1 MCCHEMTITDLKP
14 QKRNPTRVSIFL
26 DGRYAFSVDQ
36 ELVIKFGLHSNLEI
50 DQARLA
56 SLAAEAERRKALD
69 ASFNLLSYR
78 GRSRR
83 EIEDRLK
90 RKDVTPEVIT
100 ETVRR
105 LTELGLLDDVKFAE
119 AFARDRLEFAHKGK
133 RVIYAELRKKGIPK
147 PVVEQTLSGAPDED
161 KSANELLDKVGRRYA
176 ALEPRERYLKLH
188 DLLLRRGFSFD
199 TIERVLGQFARRAA
213 EATDE

>member
-1 MCCHEMTITDLKP
+1 MRITELKP
-14 QKRNPTRVSIFL
+14 QKRNPTRISVFL
-26 DGRYAFSVDQ
+26 DDRYAFSLDQ
-36 ELVIKFGLHSNLEI
+36 ELVVKLGLRTGLDI
-50 DQARLA
+50 DQTRMEAIA
-56 SLAAEAERRKALD
+56 VEAERRKALD

-90 RKDVTPEVIT
+90 RKGVSPEVIG

-119 AFARDRLEFAHKGK
+119 AFARDRLEFARKGK

-147 PVVEQTLSGAPDED
+147 PVVEQALSGAPDED
-161 KSANELLDKVGRRYA
+161 KSATGLLDKVSRRYA
-176 ALEPRERYLKLH
+176 ALEPRARYRKLH

-199 TIERVLGQFARRAA
+199 TIERVLGRFARRAA
-213 EATDE
+213 EEAIDE